1 MGGIENGQ
9 FILPREVIK
18 AACNHFVDMSEG
30 TIKASTF
37 CCGGGGGLLTDD
49 LLELRVKGALPRMK
63 ALKQSEEKSGVNT
76 LAALCAICKSQF
88 SKVLPHYDFDP
99 FMVVSVHQLISES
112 LELNAKGEEVKSE
125 LYGESS
131 SAE

>member
-1 MGGIENGQ
+1 MGGIKNGQ

-30 TIKASTF
+30 TIKVSTF
-37 CCGGGGGLLTDD
+37 CCGGGGGLLADD
-49 LLELRVKGALPRMK
+49 LLELRVKGALPRMQ

-88 SKVLPHYDFDP
+88 SKVLPYYDFDP
-99 FMVVSVHQLISES
+99 FMVVSVHQLISEA
-112 LELNAKGEEVKSE
+112 LVLSE
-125 LYGESS
+125 DNSQAESKPL
-131 SAE
+131 

>member
-9 FILPREVIK
+9 FLLPREVIK
-18 AACNHFVDMSEG
+18 AACNNFVDMSES

-49 LLELRVKGALPRMK
+49 LLELRVKGALPRMQ
-63 ALKQSEEKSGVNT
+63 ALKQSEETSGVNT

-88 SKVLPHYDFDP
+88 SKVLPYYDFDP
-99 FMVVSVHQLISES
+99 FMVVSVHQLVSEALLLDGDNS
-112 LELNAKGEEVKSE
+112 QQ
-125 LYGESS
+125 ESKTL
-131 SAE
+131 